1 MRALIVI
8 LLLAVA
14 VAACGGQATQAPAPA
29 APKATDAPKAAAP
42 TAAPAAAKATDAP
55 KAAAPTAAP
64 AAAKATDAPK
74 AAAPTTAAA
83 AAKPTNPEIILATTT
98 STQDS
103 GLLDVLVPLFQNQ
116 TGYTVKTVAVGSGQ
130 AMSMGERGEADVLL
144 VHSPDAEKKFMD
156 GGNGVQRRLA
166 MHNDFLIIGPPSDPA
181 KIKGT
186 KSAVEALK
194 KIAESKSVFIS
205 RGDNSGTDALEK
217 KLFGQASGVPKGQPW
232 YQETGQGMGATLNVA
247 NEKDGYTITDR
258 ATYLARKKDLK
269 LEPMV
274 EGDAPLLNIY
284 HVIEVNPA
292 KSPRINAAG
301 GKAFADFMVAAATQ
315 KAISEFGK
323 DKFGQALFVPDAGKK
338 LEDVGK

>member
-1 MRALIVI
+1 MRALIVF
-8 LLLAVA
+8 LLLAVT
-14 VAACGGQATQAPAPA
+14 VTACGGQAAQAPAPA
-29 APKATDAPKAAAP
+29 APTTAPAAPKAAAP
-42 TAAPAAAKATDAP
+42 AAVL
-55 KAAAPTAAP
+55 
-64 AAAKATDAPK
+64 
-74 AAAPTTAAA
+74 AAPTTAAA
-83 AAKPTNPEIILATTT
+83 KPANPEIILATTT

-144 VHSPDAEKKFMD
+144 VHSPDAEQKFMG
-156 GGNGVQRRLA
+156 GGNGVQRRLV
-166 MHNDFLIIGPPSDPA
+166 MHNDFLIIGPASDPA
-181 KIKGT
+181 KIKGA

-194 KIAESKSVFIS
+194 KIADSKAVFIS

-217 KLFGQASGVPKGQPW
+217 KLFGQAGGVPKGQPW

-284 HVIEVNPA
+284 HVIEVNPNKSA
-292 KSPRINAAG
+292 KINAAG

-315 KAISEFGK
+315 QAIGAFGK